1 VLVEDRI
8 GVSEPVTR
16 LGSINGA
23 AFVDGAAQHCA
34 STPRRPGVRRI
45 MLPSPSRF
53 GTDRRSSKA
62 PPGLT
67 LREATDLTS
76 KISTSKNTKG
86 GLPTGH

>member
-1 VLVEDRI
+1 MSIEDRI

-34 STPRRPGVRRI
+34 SPPQRPGARRI
-45 MLPSPSRF
+45 MLSSPPRYE
-53 GTDRRSSKA
+53 TDRRSSKA

-67 LREATDLTS
+67 LQEAADLTW
-76 KISTSKNTKG
+76 KISPNKIAKG
-86 GLPTGH
+86 GPSRR